1 MKFDVEKRENPSYG
15 EYSREGLAIART
27 FAKQIYDEFGNF
39 ISALI
44 LFGSTARK
52 QQRSHDIDILV
63 VLDDVK
69 IIFTQELV
77 ETYRI
82 LTEKVMA
89 KVAPDRLHVHSM
101 TLTSF
106 WEYIRNGDPVAINIL
121 RDGVSLI
128 DNGFFDPL
136 KVLLADGR
144 IRPTTEAVYNYYNLA
159 PASIFRAKQS
169 LLNAGIN
176 LYWSVI
182 DSAHAAL
189 MSEGEIPPSPDHVSE
204 IFDRRLIQTGK
215 IKRKYKDVLQELY
228 LLSKKI
234 TYREKKEL
242 TGREYDR
249 YKEMAEDFVKEIKK
263 YLERK

>member
-1 MKFDVEKRENPSYG
+1 MKFDVKKRGADSHK
-15 EYSREGLAIART
+15 EYSKESMALARN
-27 FAKQIYDEFGNF
+27 FAKQLYDEFGNF

-52 QQRSHDIDILV
+52 QQNSFDVDILV

-69 IIFTQELV
+69 VIFTQEMV

-82 LTEKVMA
+82 ITEKTIARVE
-89 KVAPDRLHVHSM
+89 PERLHVHSM

-106 WEYIRNGDPVAINIL
+106 WEYMRNGDPVAINIL
-121 RDGVSLI
+121 RDGISLI

-136 KVLLADGR
+136 KILLADGR
-144 IRPTTEAVYNYYNLA
+144 IRPTTEAVYNYYNMA

-204 IFDRRLIQTGK
+204 IFDKRLVKTGK
-215 IKRKYKDVLQELY
+215 FKTKYMDIINELY
-228 LLSKKI
+228 ILSKKI
-234 TYREKKEL
+234 IHREKKEL

-249 YKEMAEDFVKEIKK
+249 YKAMADDFVNEVKK
-263 YLERK
+263 YLEKK